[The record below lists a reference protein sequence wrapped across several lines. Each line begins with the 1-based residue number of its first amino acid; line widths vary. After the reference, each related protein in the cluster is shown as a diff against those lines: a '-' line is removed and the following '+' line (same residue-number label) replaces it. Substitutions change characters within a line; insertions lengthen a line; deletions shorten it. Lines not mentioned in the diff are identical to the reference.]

1 MSKVS
6 IERITKIIR
15 FIRQRGSASMS
26 FLKEELEV
34 SEATL
39 KRDFAF
45 LQDRLGCPLEWDRT
59 KRGWVIR
66 DELAA
71 GGRFELPGVWFDSS
85 EVVALLTMLHLVEGV
100 QPGLLEDHVAPLK
113 LRLRSMLAEG
123 TMSTRPIENKIRLIH
138 FAPRKV
144 EPKHFQQVASGL
156 LEGKRLHLEY
166 WNRDRKE
173 STKRIISPQQLVHY
187 RENWFLDAWCHS
199 RNALRSFSLDAIQ
212 SVRVLEESSIEIS
225 SKEME
230 DHFRSGYGIF
240 AGPATKR
247 AQLKFTPER
256 AQWISKETWH
266 HNQTNAY
273 AEDGSY
279 LLEVPYSNDQELI
292 MDLLRHSPEVEVIAP
307 PELRQK
313 LHAMLCAASEIN
325 FPLTRQ

>member
-1 MSKVS
+1 
-6 IERITKIIR
+6 
-15 FIRQRGSASMS
+15 
-26 FLKEELEV
+26 
-34 SEATL
+34 
-39 KRDFAF
+39 
-45 LQDRLGCPLEWDRT
+45 
-59 KRGWVIR
+59 
-66 DELAA
+66 
-71 GGRFELPGVWFDSS
+71 
-85 EVVALLTMLHLVEGV
+85 
-100 QPGLLEDHVAPLK
+100 
-113 LRLRSMLAEG
+113 MLAEG
-123 TMSTRPIENKIRLIH
+123 TMSTCPIENKIRLIN

-292 MDLLRHSPEVEVIAP
+292 MDLLRHSPEVEVVAP